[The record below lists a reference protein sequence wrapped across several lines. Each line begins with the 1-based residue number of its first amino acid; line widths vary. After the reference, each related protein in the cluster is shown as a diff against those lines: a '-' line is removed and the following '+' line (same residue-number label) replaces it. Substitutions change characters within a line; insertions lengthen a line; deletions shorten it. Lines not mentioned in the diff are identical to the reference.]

1 MASSDV
7 RDILELA
14 TEDRNAPPTKASIIK
29 QSNRKKSKKNENTFK
44 RPEGMHRELY
54 SLLYS
59 DNRDQPPLIP
69 TDTSQE
75 YQTAKAKFGGCK
87 VVRPWKWM
95 PFTNPG
101 RKDSAVF
108 YHWRRSEDEGKDYQ
122 FSKYNKNV
130 QIPIYSDQ
138 EYQLHLAK
146 EDWTREETDQL
157 FDLCRRFDLRW
168 FVVND
173 RYDNRRFSSSQK
185 RSIEDMKDRYYSICN
200 TLDKL
205 RAAPGQGEA
214 IADQYVYDVDHERR
228 RKEQLEKLFER
239 TREQVEEEER
249 LLQELKKIET
259 RKKERERKA
268 QDLQKLIA
276 AADSGTEGARRAER
290 KSVKK
295 KLAAS
300 QMKKGGESAQDT
312 KVVEAAC
319 GIKFPDYKG
328 TGVMLRSQ
336 RMKLPIS
343 VGQKKIKAIEQMITD
358 YNIDPHPMPT
368 PEICQLFNELRSDAV
383 LLYDLKIAY
392 MNSEMDLQTLRY
404 RWDALAP
411 GKIQP
416 FTESESKTEP
426 KSDGKKSTKTTVKS
440 ETDGGIAGP
449 EDSVIDVVNP
459 SNLKRSSSGQAPVLT
474 KKIKS

>member
-1 MASSDV
+1 
-7 RDILELA
+7 
-14 TEDRNAPPTKASIIK
+14 
-29 QSNRKKSKKNENTFK
+29 
-44 RPEGMHRELY
+44 MHRELY

-75 YQTAKAKFGGCK
+75 YQTAKAKLGGCK
-87 VVRPWKWM
+87 VVRPWRWM

-108 YHWRRSEDEGKDYQ
+108 HHWRRAEDEGKDYQ
-122 FSKYNKNV
+122 FAKFNKTV
-130 QIPIYSDQ
+130 QIPVYSDQ
-138 EYQLHLAK
+138 EYQLHLAR

-168 FVVND
+168 FVIHD
-173 RYDNRRFSSSQK
+173 RYDTRRFSTNQK
-185 RSIEDMKDRYYSICN
+185 RSIEDMKERYFFICN
-200 TLDKL
+200 TLEKL
-205 RAAPGQGEA
+205 RAAPGQ
-214 IADQYVYDVDHERR
+214 IDPADQYVYDADHERR

-259 RKKERERKA
+259 RKRERERKA

-300 QMKKGGESAQDT
+300 QQKKGGDPVQDP
-312 KVVEAAC
+312 KVVESAS
-319 GIKFPDYKG
+319 GIKYPDYKG

-336 RMKLPIS
+336 RMKLPTS
-343 VGQKKIKAIEQMITD
+343 VGQKKMKAIEQMITD
-358 YNIDPHPMPT
+358 FNIDPHPMPT
-368 PEICQLFNELRSDAV
+368 PEICQIFNELRSDTV
-383 LLYDLKIAY
+383 LLYDLKMAH
-392 MNSEMDLQTLRY
+392 MNCEMELQTLRY
-404 RWDALAP
+404 KWDALAP
-411 GKIQP
+411 GKILP
-416 FTESESKTEP
+416 SVTESEVKTDAKPKSSTSSNSVVKTETEQTVVG
-426 KSDGKKSTKTTVKS
+426 SD
-440 ETDGGIAGP
+440 
-449 EDSVIDVVNP
+449 DSVIDVVNP
-459 SNLKRSSSGQAPVLT
+459 SANMKRQNLGQTPISN
-474 KKIKS
+474 KKMKT